1 VRISPEMVRNMTT
14 SISHVKQ
21 GSRVTLPSGEALIE
35 HVREAHGK
43 THKVMTLPVRS
54 QSMPAQLLTQGSV
67 PAIHDGRL

>member
-1 VRISPEMVRNMTT
+1 MRISPEMVRNTIT
-14 SISHVKQ
+14 SISHIKK
-21 GSRVTLPSGEALIE
+21 GSRVTLPSSVALIE

-67 PAIHDGRL
+67 PAIHNGRL